1 MNRSIGQ
8 DENEEKY
15 LTDTVEFLVPFTKT
29 LVDLLS
35 SSTIKE
41 WVLLR
46 ELKNLHINNAS
57 LSAGT
62 INTTMEVKDFSVSIL
77 YVGIRN
83 FILTIRGINQYNGF
97 CIIVTN
103 KGIVVNDNSAD
114 SPTDEAKLLKKS
126 FLDNYKSPYL
136 ITDTFLKFRNQGA

>member
-1 MNRSIGQ
+1 MNESNDQ
-8 DENEEKY
+8 NEKTY
-15 LTDTVEFLVPFTKT
+15 LDGTVEFLVPFTKT

-46 ELKNLHINNAS
+46 ELKNLHIQNVS
-57 LSAGT
+57 LSSGT
-62 INTTMEVKDFSVSIL
+62 INTTTEVKDFSVSIL
-77 YVGIRN
+77 YVGVRN
-83 FILTIRGINQYNGF
+83 FILTIRGINQYDGF

-103 KGIVVNDNSAD
+103 KGIVINDNSAD
-114 SPTDEAKLLKKS
+114 SPTEEAKLLKKS
-126 FLDNYKSPYL
+126 FLNNYKSPYL

>member
-1 MNRSIGQ
+1 MMEHSNPDRT
-8 DENEEKY
+8 KY
-15 LTDTVEFLVPFTKT
+15 LSQTIEFLVPFTKT

-35 SSTIKE
+35 SATVKE
-41 WVLLR
+41 WVLVR
-46 ELKNLHINNAS
+46 ELKALHISNAS
-57 LSAGT
+57 LSGGT
-62 INTTMEVKDFSVSIL
+62 INTTSEVKDFSVSIH

-83 FILTIRGINQYNGF
+83 FILTIRGINDFNGF

-114 SPTDEAKLLKKS
+114 SPTNEAKLLKIS

-136 ITDTFLKFRNQGA
+136 ITDAFLKFRSQGA

>member
-1 MNRSIGQ
+1 MNDLTNQNKIT
-8 DENEEKY
+8 Y
-15 LTDTVEFLVPFTKT
+15 LTDTIEFLVPFTKT

-41 WVLLR
+41 WVLLK

-57 LSAGT
+57 LSDGT
-62 INTTMEVKDFSVSIL
+62 INITEEVKDFSVSIL

-97 CIIVTN
+97 CIIITN

-114 SPTDEAKLLKKS
+114 SPTDEAKLLKQG
-126 FLDNYKSPYL
+126 FLENYKSPYL
-136 ITDTFLKFRNQGA
+136 VTETFLKFRNQEA

>member
-1 MNRSIGQ
+1 MNEFTNQNKIT
-8 DENEEKY
+8 Y
-15 LTDTVEFLVPFTKT
+15 LTDTIEFLVPFTKT

-41 WVLLR
+41 WVLLK

-57 LSAGT
+57 LSDGT
-62 INTTMEVKDFSVSIL
+62 INITEEVKDFSVSIL

-97 CIIVTN
+97 CIIITN

-114 SPTDEAKLLKKS
+114 SPTDEAKLLKQG
-126 FLDNYKSPYL
+126 FLENYKSPYL

>member
-1 MNRSIGQ
+1 MKEVDNKIDS
-8 DENEEKY
+8 
-15 LTDTVEFLVPFTKT
+15 LTNSVEFLVPFTKT

-35 SSTIKE
+35 SATMKE
-41 WVLLR
+41 WIIVK
-46 ELKNLHINNAS
+46 ELKNLHINNAT
-57 LSAGT
+57 LSDGT
-62 INTTMEVKDFSVSIL
+62 INTTAEIKDFSVSIL
-77 YVGIRN
+77 YVGVRN
-83 FILTIRGINQYNGF
+83 FILTIRGINHFDGF

-114 SPTDEAKLLKKS
+114 APTDKAKLLKKG